1 MAVEGEVKP
10 LPPVTWGLQLKYSEP
25 ERVALEAFYYRLK
38 DGVLSAAA
46 LQLTQE
52 QYAVLANT
60 ASDVYNILHSQGVS
74 SYT

>member
-1 MAVEGEVKP
+1 MVEGEVRP
-10 LPPVTWGLQLKYSEP
+10 IPPVQWGVQLKMSES
-25 ERVALEAFYYRLK
+25 ERAALEVFYYRLK

-46 LQLTQE
+46 LQITQE